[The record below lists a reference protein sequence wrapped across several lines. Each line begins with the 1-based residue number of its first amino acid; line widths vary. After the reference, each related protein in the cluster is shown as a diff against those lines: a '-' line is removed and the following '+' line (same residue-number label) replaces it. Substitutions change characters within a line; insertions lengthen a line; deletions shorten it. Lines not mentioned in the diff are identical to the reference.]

1 MKRLFLTLPALL
13 VATAIGA
20 HAETAHRADPSNP
33 SQAGIAPSYR
43 SAFDGYLPHQ
53 NGKTPSLENWR
64 AANELVGS
72 LGGHAGHLDADAP
85 SHDHSNH
92 QQPKV
97 MPAAQPSP
105 EHGEHHHAH

>member
-20 HAETAHRADPSNP
+20 HAETSNRADPSDP
-33 SQAGIAPSYR
+33 SQAGIKPTYR

-53 NGKTPSLENWR
+53 NGIAPSLENWR

-72 LGGHAGHLDADAP
+72 LGGHGGHLDAESP
-85 SHDHSNH
+85 SLDHSAH
-92 QQPKV
+92 QQPKTPEAR
-97 MPAAQPSP
+97 PAP